1 MSEPGIISVRAIVVG
16 RVQRVGF
23 RGFIAKAAMNLN
35 LSGWVRNREDGSVE
49 FEAHG
54 DQMLIDE
61 LLKVARKGPFIARV
75 ESLET
80 EQIKTPVE
88 FDEGFRIAD

>member
-1 MSEPGIISVRAIVVG
+1 
-16 RVQRVGF
+16 
-23 RGFIAKAAMNLN
+23 
-35 LSGWVRNREDGSVE
+35 
-49 FEAHG
+49 
-54 DQMLIDE
+54 MLIEE

>member
-1 MSEPGIISVRAIVVG
+1 MSEPRIISVRAIVTG

-23 RGFIAKAAMNLN
+23 RGFVAKAAMNLN

-49 FEAHG
+49 FEVHG
-54 DQMLIDE
+54 DHMLIDE

-75 ESLET
+75 DSLEL
-80 EQIKTPVE
+80 EQIKTPIDI
-88 FDEGFRIAD
+88 DEGFVIAD